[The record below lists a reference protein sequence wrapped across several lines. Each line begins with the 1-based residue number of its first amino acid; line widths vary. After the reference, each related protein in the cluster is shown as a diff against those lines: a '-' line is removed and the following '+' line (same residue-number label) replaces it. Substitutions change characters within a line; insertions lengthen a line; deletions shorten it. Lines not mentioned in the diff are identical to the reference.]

1 MADSV
6 KTRLAEI
13 EAPYGRR
20 VWLDDVAYESGMK
33 LLRVTI
39 REGARYT
46 ILEIDAATAE
56 AWGTALGDWAR
67 AQKSPPAERAPSALE
82 N

>member
-1 MADSV
+1 MSDSV
-6 KTRLAEI
+6 KTRLVEL

-20 VWLDDVAYESGMK
+20 VWLDNVAYASGLE

-46 ILEIDAATAE
+46 ILELDAATAGTWGE
-56 AWGTALGDWAR
+56 AMADWAAARSR
-67 AQKSPPAERAPSALE
+67 ARP
-82 N
+82 

>member
-1 MADSV
+1 MAESV

-20 VWLDDVAYESGMK
+20 VWLDNVAYESGLKM
-33 LLRVTI
+33 LRVTI

-46 ILEIDAATAE
+46 ILEIDAPTAAAWATGMAN
-56 AWGTALGDWAR
+56 WAR
-67 AQKSPPAERAPSALE
+67 ERGRT
-82 N
+82 

>member
-13 EAPYGRR
+13 AAPYGRR
-20 VWLDDVAYESGMK
+20 IWMDNVAYESGLEM
-33 LLRVTI
+33 LRVTI

-46 ILEIDAATAE
+46 ILEIDPQTAE
-56 AWGTALGDWAR
+56 AWAQAMSDWAR
-67 AQKSPPAERAPSALE
+67 TRRAPSG
-82 N
+82 

>member
-1 MADSV
+1 MSDSV

-13 EAPYGRR
+13 DAPYGRR
-20 VWLDDVAYESGMK
+20 LWLDNVAYASGME

-46 ILEIDAATAE
+46 ILELDPSTAR
-56 AWGTALGDWAR
+56 AWAQAMSDWAR
-67 AQKSPPAERAPSALE
+67 ARAPAE

>member
-1 MADSV
+1 MADG
-6 KTRLAEI
+6 KTRIGEI

-20 VWLDDVAYESGMK
+20 IWLDDVAYESGLN

-46 ILEIDAATAE
+46 ILEIDDATAT
-56 AWGTALGDWAR
+56 AWGEALTAWAAR
-67 AQKSPPAERAPSALE
+67 RNVAP
-82 N
+82 